1 MRKLERMSQ
10 QLAVALKAA
19 SNILLIAIV
28 VFIFVEVVSRYI
40 FGECRAF
47 MEEFSKWWQVW
58 LTYLMLGV
66 ITKGRRHISID
77 ILPRR
82 LPERYKPILFL
93 VFDIAILGFAIVL
106 GWSGIQ
112 STIQLKELW
121 LVSATEIVIP
131 MWIVRLCIPL
141 GAMFLAFFSIE
152 RLAIDIVSLGKH
164 AGDKE

>member
-10 QLAVALKAA
+10 RLALTLQAA

-28 VFIFVEVVSRYI
+28 VLIFVEVVSRYI
-40 FGECRAF
+40 FGESRAF

-82 LPERYKPILFL
+82 LPERYKPTLFL
-93 VFDIAILGFAIVL
+93 VYDIAILGFAIVL
-106 GWSGIQ
+106 SWSGIQ
-112 STIQLKELW
+112 SVTQLKELEM
-121 LVSATEIVIP
+121 VSATEIEIP
-131 MWIVRLCIPL
+131 MWIVHLCIAL
-141 GAMFLAFFSIE
+141 GGMFLAFFSIE

-164 AGDKE
+164 PGEKE